1 MSVIS
6 LEDRVCVADGNA
18 LRPLLGGMA
27 GPAII
32 MLSYIIIKGSIERG
46 L

>member
-1 MSVIS
+1 MSMIS
-6 LEDRVCVADGNA
+6 LENRICVADGNA
-18 LRPLLGGMA
+18 RRPLLGGMA

-32 MLSYIIIKGSIERG
+32 MRSYVIIKDSIERG